1 MQFFSNNKLFA
12 RLLFMFDQ
20 MKQMHQLRKL
30 QKEIEAQ
37 SIEVE
42 ENGVKLSMKGDFSL
56 VDITLNPELD
66 IAAQQEAIKRAHD
79 KARAELQEKLKSQ
92 MMGMM

>member
-1 MQFFSNNKLFA
+1 
-12 RLLFMFDQ
+12 MFDQ
-20 MKQMHQLRKL
+20 MKQMNQLRKL

-42 ENGVKLSMKGDFSL
+42 ERGVKIIMKGDFSL
-56 VDITLNPELD
+56 VDVVLNPDLD
-66 IAAQQEAIKRAHD
+66 VSAQADAIKAAHT
-79 KARAELQEKLKSQ
+79 KARGELQEKLKSQ

>member
-1 MQFFSNNKLFA
+1 
-12 RLLFMFDQ
+12 MFDQ
-20 MKQMHQLRKL
+20 MKQMNQLRKL

-42 ENGVKLSMKGDFSL
+42 EQGVGLVMKGDFSL
-56 VDITLNPELD
+56 IDITLNPELD
-66 IAAQQEAIKRAHD
+66 LGTQAAAIKAAHA
-79 KARAELQEKLKSQ
+79 KAKAELQEKLKTQ